1 MMELKGSKTEK
12 NLLAAFAGESMART
26 RYNIYAS
33 KAKKEGYEQI
43 ADVFQMTAD
52 NEKEHAERMLHLLE
66 GLGDT
71 KANLKAG
78 VDGEH
83 EEWSKIYQESA
94 EVATQEG
101 FTNIAKFFELLGSVE
116 KEHEKRFQTLLDR
129 IQNDEVF
136 SSSESIYWQCRN
148 CGYIYEG
155 NEAPEFCPLCGHSR
169 GYFERKKENY

>member
-1 MMELKGSKTEK
+1 MELKGSKTEK

-33 KAKKEGYEQI
+33 KAKK
-43 ADVFQMTAD
+43 
-52 NEKEHAERMLHLLE
+52 
-66 GLGDT
+66 
-71 KANLKAG
+71 
-78 VDGEH
+78 
-83 EEWSKIYQESA
+83 
-94 EVATQEG
+94 EG